1 MIEKIKVLALFGE
14 SGSGKDTIQT
24 WLLKN
29 IPNTHKPI
37 TYTTRPARD
46 YEINGKNYY
55 FISNDEFKELKN
67 NNKILESFYV
77 KDRDWYYGSSI
88 YEFQK
93 NKINIII
100 LTPTGIRNILNNNQL
115 EVLPVYIKAPDKIR
129 LLRSLDRE
137 ENPDCTEICRRFLSD
152 KEDFKNIGF
161 LHETYNNISN
171 NYEDILKS
179 SIITTWLLLGNNN

>member
-67 NNKILESFYV
+67 NNKILEFFYV

-88 YEFQK
+88 DEFQK

-152 KEDFKNIGF
+152 KEDFKNINF
-161 LHETYNNISN
+161 LYETYNNISS
-171 NYEDILKS
+171 NYENILKS
-179 SIITTWLLLGNNN
+179 SIITTWLLLGSNN

>member
-1 MIEKIKVLALFGE
+1 MTKKIKVLALFGE

-24 WLLKN
+24 WLLEN

-88 YEFQK
+88 DEFQK
-93 NKINIII
+93 DKINIII
-100 LTPTGIRNILNNNQL
+100 LTPTGIHNILNYDQL
-115 EVLPVYIKAPDKIR
+115 DILPVYIKAPDKIR
-129 LLRSLDRE
+129 LLRSLKRE
-137 ENPDCTEICRRFLSD
+137 ENPDCIEICRRFLSD
-152 KEDFKNIGF
+152 AEDFKNINF
-161 LHETYNNISN
+161 LYETYNNISS
-171 NYEDILKS
+171 NYENILKD
-179 SIITTWLLLGNNN
+179 SIITTWLLLGSNN

>member
-1 MIEKIKVLALFGE
+1 MTKKIKVLALFGE
-14 SGSGKDTIQT
+14 SGSGKDAIQT

-88 YEFQK
+88 DEFQK
-93 NKINIII
+93 DKINIII
-100 LTPTGIRNILNNNQL
+100 LTPTGINNILNYNQL
-115 EVLPVYIKAPDKIR
+115 DILPVYIKAPDKIR
-129 LLRSLDRE
+129 LLRSLKRE
-137 ENPDCTEICRRFLSD
+137 ENPDCIEICRRFLSD
-152 KEDFKNIGF
+152 AEDFKNINF
-161 LHETYNNISN
+161 LYETYNNISN
-171 NYEDILKS
+171 SYEDILKD
-179 SIITTWLLLGNNN
+179 SIITTWLLLGSDN

>member
-24 WLLKN
+24 WLLEN

-37 TYTTRPARD
+37 TYTTRPARA
-46 YEINGKNYY
+46 YEINGRNYY

-88 YEFQK
+88 DEFQK
-93 NKINIII
+93 DKINIII
-100 LTPTGIRNILNNNQL
+100 LTPTGIRNILNHNQL
-115 EVLPVYIKAPDKIR
+115 EILPVYIKAPDKIR
-129 LLRSLDRE
+129 LLRSLNRE
-137 ENPDCTEICRRFLSD
+137 EDPDCAEICRRFLSD
-152 KEDFKNIGF
+152 EEDFKNINF
-161 LHETYNNISN
+161 LHETYDNISD
-171 NYEDILKS
+171 NYENILENPFIVWFLDKY
-179 SIITTWLLLGNNN
+179 N

>member
-55 FISNDEFKELKN
+55 FISNDEFKELK
-67 NNKILESFYV
+67 
-77 KDRDWYYGSSI
+77 
-88 YEFQK
+88 
-93 NKINIII
+93 III
-100 LTPTGIRNILNNNQL
+100 
-115 EVLPVYIKAPDKIR
+115 
-129 LLRSLDRE
+129 
-137 ENPDCTEICRRFLSD
+137 RF
-152 KEDFKNIGF
+152 
-161 LHETYNNISN
+161 
-171 NYEDILKS
+171 
-179 SIITTWLLLGNNN
+179 

>member
-1 MIEKIKVLALFGE
+1 MTKKIKVLALFGE
-14 SGSGKDTIQT
+14 SGSGKDTIQA
-24 WLLKN
+24 WLFKN

-88 YEFQK
+88 DEFQK
-93 NKINIII
+93 DKINIII
-100 LTPTGIRNILNNNQL
+100 LTPTGIHNLLNYNQL
-115 EVLPVYIKAPDKIR
+115 DILPVYIKAPDKIR
-129 LLRSLDRE
+129 LLRSLKRE
-137 ENPDCTEICRRFLSD
+137 ENPDCIEICRRFLSD
-152 KEDFKNIGF
+152 VEDFKKINF
-161 LHETYNNISN
+161 LYETYNNISS
-171 NYEDILKS
+171 NYEDILKD
-179 SIITTWLLLGNNN
+179 SIITTWLLLGSNN

>member
-1 MIEKIKVLALFGE
+1 MIEKIKVLALFGK

-55 FISNDEFKELKN
+55 FISNDKFKELEN

-88 YEFQK
+88 DKFQK

-100 LTPTGIRNILNNNQL
+100 LTPTGIRNILNHNQL
-115 EVLPVYIKAPDKIR
+115 EILPVYIKAPDKIR
-129 LLRSLDRE
+129 LLRSLNRE

-152 KEDFKNIGF
+152 NEDFKNIDF
-161 LHETYNNISN
+161 LYETYDNISN
-171 NYEDILKS
+171 NYENILENPFIVWFLDKYS
-179 SIITTWLLLGNNN
+179 

>member
-1 MIEKIKVLALFGE
+1 MTKKIKVLALFGE

-88 YEFQK
+88 DEFQK
-93 NKINIII
+93 DKINIII

-152 KEDFKNIGF
+152 AEDFKNINF
-161 LHETYNNISN
+161 LYETYNNISS
-171 NYEDILKS
+171 NYENILKS
-179 SIITTWLLLGNNN
+179 SIITTWLLLGSNN

>member
-1 MIEKIKVLALFGE
+1 MTKKIKVLALFGE

-24 WLLKN
+24 WLLEN

-88 YEFQK
+88 DEFQK
-93 NKINIII
+93 DKINIII
-100 LTPTGIRNILNNNQL
+100 LTPTGIHNILNYNQL
-115 EVLPVYIKAPDKIR
+115 DILPVYIKAPDKIR
-129 LLRSLDRE
+129 LLRSLKRE
-137 ENPDCTEICRRFLSD
+137 ENPDCIEICRRFLSD
-152 KEDFKNIGF
+152 AEDFKNINF
-161 LHETYNNISN
+161 LYDTYNNISS
-171 NYEDILKS
+171 NYEDILKD
-179 SIITTWLLLGNNN
+179 SIITTWLLLDSNN